1 MKNIIIIFFFL
12 CFSMTTEIEDEF
24 ILESSEPEHYS
35 WDMKP
40 IDPYEHTEIIVD
52 PYAQSDQSP
61 SGSGQQPS
69 YYWPE
74 GREPFGH
81 RAW

>member
-1 MKNIIIIFFFL
+1 MRNLIILFFFL
-12 CFSMTTEIEDEF
+12 CFSMTTEIEE
-24 ILESSEPEHYS
+24 EMYPEPEHYS

-40 IDPYEHTEIIVD
+40 IDPYENTEIIVD
-52 PYAQSDQSP
+52 PYSQSDQSP

-74 GREPFGH
+74 EREPSE
-81 RAW
+81 RKVW